1 MTRDSRLGR
10 SALRLAATATAI
22 ADRSPP
28 PATLARV
35 GLGAMVFLAG
45 VHKLA
50 APAAW
55 TQYVTDWLAPVLVVS
70 PTTFMLVEDLNV
82 SGILASDP
90 EVEDETVMI
99 EGEEQVVYAEDDTYQ
114 PLSEYLRD
122 PGTVQFEQGEH
133 FDYLGNETNVS
144 SVTADA
150 ATLTWTAPRDKSVS
164 ASEGANVTLGDTTY
178 LAHFPSG
185 SEVILSTN
193 FEEYQHEVEQ
203 GQYFTERVN
212 GLWGVSILSGL
223 TAILLLGLA
232 YLPSR
237 Y

>member
-70 PTTFMLVEDLNV
+70 PTTFMLVNGVLEIGFGAAIVADRWTALAAGVAAV
-82 SGILASDP
+82 SLSA
-90 EVEDETVMI
+90 T
-99 EGEEQVVYAEDDTYQ
+99 VVYLAVVAALEGGRFLDV
-114 PLSEYLRD
+114 LVRD
-122 PGTVQFEQGEH
+122 V
-133 FDYLGNETNVS
+133 
-144 SVTADA
+144 
-150 ATLTWTAPRDKSVS
+150 
-164 ASEGANVTLGDTTY
+164 
-178 LAHFPSG
+178 
-185 SEVILSTN
+185 
-193 FEEYQHEVEQ
+193 
-203 GQYFTERVN
+203 
-212 GLWGVSILSGL
+212 
-223 TAILLLGLA
+223 GLA
-232 YLPSR
+232 ALAWAVTVDALR
-237 Y
+237 A

>member
-70 PTTFMLVEDLNV
+70 PTTFMLVNGVLEIGFGAAIVADRWTALAAGVAAV
-82 SGILASDP
+82 SLSA
-90 EVEDETVMI
+90 T
-99 EGEEQVVYAEDDTYQ
+99 VVYLAVVAALEGGRFLDV
-114 PLSEYLRD
+114 LVRD
-122 PGTVQFEQGEH
+122 V
-133 FDYLGNETNVS
+133 
-144 SVTADA
+144 
-150 ATLTWTAPRDKSVS
+150 
-164 ASEGANVTLGDTTY
+164 
-178 LAHFPSG
+178 
-185 SEVILSTN
+185 
-193 FEEYQHEVEQ
+193 
-203 GQYFTERVN
+203 
-212 GLWGVSILSGL
+212 
-223 TAILLLGLA
+223 GLA
-232 YLPSR
+232 ALAWAVTVDALRP
-237 Y
+237 